1 GKRNGP
7 EGGGEKGEG
16 GTNTQGKMLKG
27 LDHTWGTLKMIP
39 DYQIVM
45 LPILQLAADGQE
57 HRISDVIEPL
67 GKQFG
72 LRPDEFAEMLPSR
85 RQPTFYNRA
94 HWAKTYLAQ
103 ANLLQ
108 IT

>member
-1 GKRNGP
+1 MPLEKR
-7 EGGGEKGEG
+7 EGGP
-16 GTNTQGKMLKG
+16 NTHGHMLTC
-27 LDHTWGTLKMIP
+27 LDHTWGTFKMIP

-85 RQPTFYNRA
+85 RQPTFYNRV
-94 HWAKTYLAQ
+94 HRAKTYLAQ
-103 ANLLQ
+103 AKLF
-108 IT
+108 